1 MLDTLRTFFDHSRH
15 TLSVDGLA
23 VPQDVLA
30 FEGREGLSQT
40 FHYSIEFTSP
50 ALDVPADSVL
60 GKDATFSLHGA
71 PDSVALRG
79 YTPPVALPLRT
90 LHGVV
95 TAFKR
100 LPASRDEGRYELT
113 LEPRLALLDNG
124 CQYRIY
130 QNQSVPEIIEAILC
144 RHGLRGQDYLVDL
157 GRTYAQHEQLL
168 QYGESDLAY
177 IKRLCAERGIW
188 FSFSMDERL
197 KIDVVEFH
205 DSPMHYQRD
214 VSLPLRPLS
223 GLQSTGQD
231 AVWDLQAC
239 HRVVQQRVSTR
250 AYYSRDAGA
259 NLDAQADLTRGAT
272 TTYGE
277 AYHYADEPYQAL
289 GDPQARGFEDGHAE
303 SGVFYA
309 QLAHERY
316 LNDQTRLSG
325 ASTSPAL
332 APGQVLKVEGGVPAV
347 FAEGV
352 LIVSLHG
359 KAARDRSYEIR
370 FEAIPDTDTVGFRPP
385 VPPKPRI
392 AGTVPARVTSP
403 QQNDPY
409 GHIDSEGRYRVNFL
423 FDRDGWP
430 AGRESMWLRLARPY
444 AGDTYGFH
452 MPLLAG
458 TEVGVAFEQGDP
470 DRPFIAHAIHDSLHP
485 DHVTIQN
492 YKRNVIRTPSNNKI
506 RLDDT
511 RGQEHIKVSTEYG
524 GKSQLNLG
532 HLVDAQR
539 QRRGEGFEL
548 RTDDWGAIRA
558 GKGVFI
564 SADVQPQASGDTL
577 EMSDAIIQLEN
588 ALSLA
593 RSMASAAR
601 SGQAKPNDSDS
612 QARLSKALTDLAK
625 PGILLHAPAGIGVV
639 TPEALQLASS
649 TESIGIMAGHN
660 ADISAGRDITAS
672 AQQAVSLFAQSAG
685 MQLKAAA
692 GKVEL
697 HAQSDALHVLAK
709 ADLKVE
715 STDSRVEITAPQ
727 ELLLHCGGAY
737 IRIKNGDIELGAPGN
752 IFLKAANVVKQGST
766 SHDIPPTP
774 LPAGYSAHYILSD
787 PSQAPMSYA
796 HYQVVAPQGEVFEG
810 ITDKEGRTI
819 TVHTLVPGDLM
830 FNLPESE
837 GPFDEQLCLT
847 CSNGNVPAGL
857 KYVAYLADGT
867 TQEGQTDKKG
877 RTARIVTEKSVQ
889 ITRLE
894 LTPPDEVAD
903 NCCSAKVSGEPL
915 IVDLEPVKVFTNS
928 SNVGTSTQVLP
939 LPEGDSRPLTAGEIA
954 MAQVV
959 FKDAIDYSKV
969 KVHHGGWWLFL
980 GFQNTAVTPNGEMY
994 FPKSTGFYKD
1004 DFSGTTNDRDKALFM
1019 HEMVHVW
1026 QYQLGY
1032 WVKWHALWVT
1042 SRGASAYQYQLA
1054 PGKVLSSYNMEQ
1066 QGEIVSDYYMICVLQ
1081 KPKFVWNPSNETK
1094 DPVLL
1099 TSTMQDFLNNPK
1111 NTSNLP
1117 D

>member
-1 MLDTLRTFFDHSRH
+1 MLNELRTFFDHSRH
-15 TLSVDGLA
+15 SLSVDGLDA
-23 VPQDVLA
+23 QLDVLA
-30 FEGREGLSQT
+30 FEGSEALSET
-40 FHYSIEFTSP
+40 FRYRIEVTSLQ
-50 ALDVPADSVL
+50 LDIPADSML
-60 GKDATFSLHGA
+60 GKDAAFSLRAA
-71 PDSVALRG
+71 PSSVTIRG
-79 YTPPVALPLRT
+79 YTPPVVPPLRT
-90 LHGVV
+90 LYGVI
-95 TAFKR
+95 TGFKR
-100 LPASRDEGRYELT
+100 LSASRDEARYELM
-113 LEPRLALLDNG
+113 LEPRLALLRNG
-124 CQYRIY
+124 SQNRIY
-130 QNQSVPEIIEAILC
+130 QNQSIPEIVEIILR
-144 RHGLRGQDYLVDL
+144 RHGLRGQDFLIDL
-157 GRTYAQHEQLL
+157 GQTYAQHEQRL
-168 QYGESDLAY
+168 QYGETDLAY
-177 IKRLCAERGIW
+177 IQRICAERGIW
-188 FSFSMDERL
+188 FSFGMDSRL
-197 KIDVVEFH
+197 LIDVAEFH
-205 DSPMHYQRD
+205 DAPMHYEREI
-214 VSLPLRPLS
+214 SLPLRPLS
-223 GLQSTGQD
+223 SLESTGKE
-231 AVWDLQAC
+231 AVWDLQVS
-239 HRVVQQRVSTR
+239 HQVVEQVVSGR

-259 NLDAQADLTRGAT
+259 NLDAQADLTREAQ

-277 AYHYADEPYQAL
+277 AYHYANEHYQML
-289 GDPQARGFEDGHAE
+289 GDPYAHGDEEGFAE

-309 QLAHERY
+309 RLAHERY
-316 LNDQTRLSG
+316 LNQQTRLFGSSSS
-325 ASTSPAL
+325 AEL
-332 APGQVLKVEGGVPAV
+332 APGKVLKVEGGAPAA
-347 FAEGV
+347 FAQGAV
-352 LIVSLHG
+352 IVRMHC
-359 KAARDRSYEIR
+359 KAARDSSFEVS
-370 FEAIPDTDTVGFRPP
+370 FEAIPDGDIAFRPP

-392 AGTVPARVTSP
+392 AGTVPARVTNP
-403 QQNDPY
+403 EKNDPY
-409 GHIDSEGRYRVNFL
+409 SHIDKEGRYKVNFL
-423 FDRDGWP
+423 FDRDTWP

-458 TEVGVAFEQGDP
+458 TEVGIAFEQGDP

-511 RGQEHIKVSTEYG
+511 RGQEHIKVSTEHS

-532 HLVDAQR
+532 HLVDAKR
-539 QRRGEGFEL
+539 QKRGEGFEL
-548 RTDDWGAIRA
+548 RTDDWGALRA

-593 RSMASAAR
+593 RSMANAAR

-612 QARLSKALTDLAK
+612 QARLSKALTDLAQ

-639 TPEALQLASS
+639 SPEALQLASS
-649 TESIGIMAGHN
+649 AESVGIMAGHN

-692 GKVEL
+692 GKVEV
-697 HAQSDALHVLAK
+697 HAQSDALHALAK
-709 ADLKVE
+709 ADLRIE

-737 IRIKNGDIELGAPGN
+737 IRIKDGNIELGAPGN

-766 SHDIPPTP
+766 SLDIPPTP

-810 ITDKEGRTI
+810 ITDKEGRTM
-819 TVHTLVPGDLM
+819 TVHTLVPGDLV

-837 GPFDEQLCLT
+837 GPFDEQLCLS

-877 RTARIVTEKSVQ
+877 RTARIVTNKSVQ

-915 IVDLEPVKVFTNS
+915 IVDLEPIKVFTNS
-928 SNVGTSTQVLP
+928 SNVGTSTQVIP

-969 KVHHGGWWLFL
+969 KAHHGGWWLFL

-994 FPKSTGFYKD
+994 FPESTGLYKD
-1004 DFSGTTNDRDKALFM
+1004 DFSATAKGRDKALFI
-1019 HEMVHVW
+1019 HEMTHVW
-1026 QYQLGY
+1026 QYQMGY

-1042 SRGASAYQYQLA
+1042 SRGASAYEYTLRKT
-1054 PGKVLSSYNMEQ
+1054 GKLSDYNMEQ
-1066 QGEIVSDYYMICVLQ
+1066 QGEIVSDYYMICVEQ
-1081 KPKFVWNPSNETK
+1081 DIEGVWNQNNKYNDPLLLASTVKDLLSNPADK
-1094 DPVLL
+1094 A
-1099 TSTMQDFLNNPK
+1099 
-1111 NTSNLP
+1111 NLP
-1117 D
+1117 

>member
-15 TLSVDGLA
+15 TLSVDGLGA
-23 VPQDVLA
+23 PQDVLA
-30 FEGREGLSQT
+30 FEGTEGLSQT
-40 FHYSIEFTSP
+40 FRYSIEFTSP
-50 ALDVPADSVL
+50 ALDIPADSVL
-60 GKDATFSLHGA
+60 GKDATFSLRGA
-71 PDSVALRG
+71 PDSVTLRG
-79 YTPPVALPLRT
+79 YTPPVVAPLRT

-130 QNQSVPEIIEAILC
+130 QNQSVPEVIEAILC

-511 RGQEHIKVSTEYG
+511 RGQEHIKVSTEYS

-532 HLVDAQR
+532 HLVDAKR
-539 QRRGEGFEL
+539 QQRGEGFEL
-548 RTDDWGAIRA
+548 RTDDWGTLRA

-564 SADVQPQASGDTL
+564 SADQQTKAQGQVLDMKPAVTL
-577 EMSDAIIQLEN
+577 MEN
-588 ALSLA
+588 AAEQLGQWQEIAKAHHS
-593 RSMASAAR
+593 REAADDGLR
-601 SGQAKPNDSDS
+601 DLQ
-612 QARLSKALTDLAK
+612 QQSKDLQGPA
-625 PGILLHAPAGIGVV
+625 ILLSAPKGIAAV
-639 TPEALQLASS
+639 TPASLLLGSNQSMYLQSHDEINLTAAQRLALQSNQAMSLLAQNEGMRLVSGKGPLEI
-649 TESIGIMAGHN
+649 ESHG
-660 ADISAGRDITAS
+660 DILNLIAQQDIT
-672 AQQAVSLFAQSAG
+672 VQSVQG
-685 MQLKAAA
+685 HLQLTAKN
-692 GKVEL
+692 GIT
-697 HAQSDALHVLAK
+697 LA
-709 ADLKVE
+709 
-715 STDSRVEITAPQ
+715 
-727 ELLLHCGGAY
+727 CGGGY
-737 IRIKNGDIELGAPGN
+737 IRITPSGAIDVHSPG
-752 IFLKAANVVKQGST
+752 
-766 SHDIPPTP
+766 
-774 LPAGYSAHYILSD
+774 
-787 PSQAPMSYA
+787 
-796 HYQVVAPQGEVFEG
+796 
-810 ITDKEGRTI
+810 
-819 TVHTLVPGDLM
+819 
-830 FNLPESE
+830 
-837 GPFDEQLCLT
+837 QLL
-847 CSNGNVPAGL
+847 L
-857 KYVAYLADGT
+857 
-867 TQEGQTDKKG
+867 KG
-877 RTARIVTEKSVQ
+877 RHVWED
-889 ITRLE
+889 
-894 LTPPDEVAD
+894 P
-903 NCCSAKVSGEPL
+903 
-915 IVDLEPVKVFTNS
+915 
-928 SNVGTSTQVLP
+928 TSQDFP
-939 LPEGDSRPLTAGEIA
+939 LPELPQSVCKKCLELARKKADGLVRRGD
-954 MAQVV
+954 
-959 FKDAIDYSKV
+959 
-969 KVHHGGWWLFL
+969 
-980 GFQNTAVTPNGEMY
+980 
-994 FPKSTGFYKD
+994 
-1004 DFSGTTNDRDKALFM
+1004 
-1019 HEMVHVW
+1019 
-1026 QYQLGY
+1026 
-1032 WVKWHALWVT
+1032 
-1042 SRGASAYQYQLA
+1042 
-1054 PGKVLSSYNMEQ
+1054 
-1066 QGEIVSDYYMICVLQ
+1066 
-1081 KPKFVWNPSNETK
+1081 
-1094 DPVLL
+1094 
-1099 TSTMQDFLNNPK
+1099 
-1111 NTSNLP
+1111 
-1117 D
+1117 